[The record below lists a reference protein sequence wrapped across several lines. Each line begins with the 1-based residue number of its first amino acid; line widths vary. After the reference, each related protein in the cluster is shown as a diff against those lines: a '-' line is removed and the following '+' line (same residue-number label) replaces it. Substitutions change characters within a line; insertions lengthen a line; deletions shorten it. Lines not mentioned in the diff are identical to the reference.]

1 MKVIAII
8 PAGGKGLR
16 AGNADKKGIATPKQ
30 YLRINNKELIA
41 YTLET
46 FQNNKLIKEIII
58 AAEPYYFDL
67 LIRIINEYKFKKV
80 KLIVEGGE
88 TRQHSVYNALLSA
101 DAKEND
107 LIVVHDA
114 ARALLPEEV
123 LTNSIKFAKEKGNAL
138 VCIKAKDTLIKANKY
153 VEEYL
158 NRDEVY
164 YVQTPQIFKYKDLL
178 KAMNKAF
185 KENFIGTDESM
196 LVQRIGKKINIVEG
210 SVFNF
215 KITTPEDIKLFERL
229 VKISDK

>member
-16 AGNADKKGIATPKQ
+16 AGSADKMGIATPKQ
-30 YLRINNKELIA
+30 YLRINGKELIA

-46 FQNNKLIKEIII
+46 FQKNKLIDKIII
-58 AAEPYYFDL
+58 AAEPDYFDL
-67 LIRIINEYKFKKV
+67 LIRIVKKYKFSKV

-88 TRQHSVYNALLSA
+88 TRQHSVYNALLSSQA
-101 DAKEND
+101 ENND

-114 ARALLPEEV
+114 ARALLPNAVLSDSIEV
-123 LTNSIKFAKEKGNAL
+123 AKTKGNAL
-138 VCIKAKDTLIKANKY
+138 VCIRAKDTLIKAKKY

-158 NRDEVY
+158 NREEVY
-164 YVQTPQIFKYKDLL
+164 YVQTPQIFKYQDLL

-196 LVQRIGKKINIVEG
+196 LVKKLGKKINIVEG

-215 KITTPEDIKLFERL
+215 KVTTKEDIEMFEKL
-229 VKISDK
+229 VG